1 MSFRPEALLALE
13 ADRGFVRTGLDTLD
27 TAAASCRGII
37 GRLSQHFPP
46 DTVFCQIRSDQ
57 HRDLGIAVLNASK
70 LSLLSPGMH

>member
-13 ADRGFVRTGLDTLD
+13 ADRGFVRAGLDAFH
-27 TAAASCRGII
+27 TAVAARRGII
-37 GRLSQHFPP
+37 GRLSQHFP